1 MKTLGGTFIKQKALV
16 DSFSWDCETSRRL
29 VDSSTGEAS
38 TSREARV
45 TVMVGVILVTF
56 LVCTLPSAV
65 VMEVDPSA
73 DRSESLVIA

>member
-1 MKTLGGTFIKQKALV
+1 MPSLDTVK
-16 DSFSWDCETSRRL
+16 TSRRL

-45 TVMVGVILVTF
+45 TVMVGVILATF

-73 DRSESLVIA
+73 DRSESLV